1 MITIPR
7 DRIISHSL
15 RQGPSQSFV
24 ICSSCEKD
32 KHTAHWG
39 GWAREGRQRL
49 NLWQETGQWP
59 EDLFHTPRPIV
70 WYSRLGSEGCV
81 VWSQKVHFRWK
92 EPQQCPVDTR
102 ALVECSP
109 FRCLSPDCRL
119 AESGQRPT
127 QSAPRQTTFSLS
139 HTNMHPQ

>member
-7 DRIISHSL
+7 DWIISHSL

-24 ICSSCEKD
+24 MCSSCEKD

-39 GWAREGRQRL
+39 RWAREGRQRL

-59 EDLFHTPRPIV
+59 EDLFHTPSPIV

-81 VWSQKVHFRWK
+81 VWRKRFTSGEKNHNNVLSTLAPSWSAR
-92 EPQQCPVDTR
+92 PSDVSLPTVDLLKAVR
-102 ALVECSP
+102 GRPSP
-109 FRCLSPDCRL
+109 HP
-119 AESGQRPT
+119 AKP
-127 QSAPRQTTFSLS
+127 PSLS
-139 HTNMHPQ
+139 LTNMHPQ